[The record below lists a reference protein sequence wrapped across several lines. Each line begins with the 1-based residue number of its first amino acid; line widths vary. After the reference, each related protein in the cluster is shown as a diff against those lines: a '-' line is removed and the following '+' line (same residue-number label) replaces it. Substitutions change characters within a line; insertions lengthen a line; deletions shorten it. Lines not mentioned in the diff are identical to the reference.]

1 MPEVAAFQWRTHP
14 EAVGHYGEAI
24 SRPRPNARVR
34 NFKVIIYPKGAR
46 PITRYTRA
54 ESKRAA
60 EKYARNRWPD
70 AAAVEVA

>member
-1 MPEVAAFQWRTHP
+1 MPEVAAFQWRTDP
-14 EAVGHYGEAI
+14 EAVGHYGEGI

-46 PITRYTRA
+46 PITWYTRA

-60 EKYARNRWPD
+60 QKYARNRWPL
-70 AAAVEVA
+70 AVVVEVL